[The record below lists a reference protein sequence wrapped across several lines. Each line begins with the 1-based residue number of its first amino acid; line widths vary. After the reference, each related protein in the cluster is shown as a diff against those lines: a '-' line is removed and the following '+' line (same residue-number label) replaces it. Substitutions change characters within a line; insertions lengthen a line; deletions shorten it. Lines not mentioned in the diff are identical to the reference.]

1 MHIIYNID
9 LAGHSRLIVKFSL
22 QLDWSSWP
30 VLTLMVSILGLILSM
45 DEIQTKNYAA

>member
-30 VLTLMVSILGLILSM
+30 VLTNGKHPCSNFVYG
-45 DEIQTKNYAA
+45 

>member
-22 QLDWSSWP
+22 QLDWSGWA
-30 VLTLMVSILGLILSM
+30 VLTNGKHPWSNFVYG
-45 DEIQTKNYAA
+45 